1 MILRLVR
8 SGRAET
14 RQEIEAESGLGRAIV
29 ADRIATLIS
38 LGLLEEGDLREST
51 GGRAPRQ
58 VRFRDTA
65 GHVLVASLG
74 STTLGVGL
82 ADLSGR
88 LLMEHHEPGDLLVGP
103 GRTLD
108 RLEALFEWMLEEHP
122 EARDIW
128 GIALSVPG
136 PVGLP
141 GRHLASAPIL
151 GLVSG
156 WRDYRAGEQLRRRF
170 KAPVLVD
177 NEAHLMA
184 LGELHA
190 GRGLG
195 REDLLFIKVGIGIS
209 AAMCSHGQV
218 HRGAHGYAGDIGH
231 ICVDE
236 GSQVI
241 CRCGNTGC
249 LEVMAGGAAIAR
261 EGQRAADDGRSPL
274 LAEVAASGRQI
285 TAADVGIASQRGDP
299 VSLELLATAGRL
311 IGTTLAT
318 LVNAMNPSLV
328 VVGGGVAQAGE
339 ILLAAMREA
348 LYRHSRSV
356 ATEDLSIV
364 LAEMGKTAS
373 LVGGALAVVDQLL
386 AQEYLAE
393 WIDQGAPVWE
403 SDDGRPDPAP
413 PTVGSPP
420 PKLLPHQAV
429 R

>member
-8 SGRAET
+8 SGRART
-14 RQEIEAESGLGRAIV
+14 RQELELESGLGRAVV
-29 ADRIATLIS
+29 AERIGTLLS
-38 LGLLEEGDLREST
+38 LGLLEEGDLQEST

-58 VRFRDTA
+58 VRFRETA
-65 GHVLVASLG
+65 GHVLVGSLG

-88 LLMEHHEPGDLLVGP
+88 LLMEHHEPGDLLAGP
-103 GRTLD
+103 QRTLE
-108 RLEALFEWMLEEHP
+108 RLDALFEWMLAEHP

-136 PVGLP
+136 PVELP
-141 GRHLASAPIL
+141 RHHLVSAPIL
-151 GLVSG
+151 GLISG
-156 WRDYRAGEQLRRRF
+156 WRGYRVGEHLSARF
-170 KAPVLVD
+170 DAPVLVD

-190 GRGLG
+190 GRGQG
-195 REDLLFIKVGIGIS
+195 RDDLLFIKVGIGIS
-209 AAMCSHGQV
+209 AALCTGGQV

-231 ICVDE
+231 VCVDE
-236 GSQVI
+236 ASRII

-261 EGQRAADDGRSPL
+261 EGQRAAADGRSTL

-299 VSLELLATAGRL
+299 VSLELLAKSGRL

-386 AQEYLAE
+386 AQDYLAE
-393 WIDQGAPVWE
+393 WIDQGAPVWNRG
-403 SDDGRPDPAP
+403 DGGEASTGPLLA
-413 PTVGSPP
+413 TPP
-420 PKLLPHQAV
+420 PSPRTQAV

>member
-1 MILRLVR
+1 
-8 SGRAET
+8 
-14 RQEIEAESGLGRAIV
+14 
-29 ADRIATLIS
+29 
-38 LGLLEEGDLREST
+38 
-51 GGRAPRQ
+51 
-58 VRFRDTA
+58 
-65 GHVLVASLG
+65 
-74 STTLGVGL
+74 
-82 ADLSGR
+82 
-88 LLMEHHEPGDLLVGP
+88 
-103 GRTLD
+103 
-108 RLEALFEWMLEEHP
+108 
-122 EARDIW
+122 
-128 GIALSVPG
+128 
-136 PVGLP
+136 
-141 GRHLASAPIL
+141 
-151 GLVSG
+151 
-156 WRDYRAGEQLRRRF
+156 
-170 KAPVLVD
+170 
-177 NEAHLMA
+177 
-184 LGELHA
+184 
-190 GRGLG
+190 
-195 REDLLFIKVGIGIS
+195 
-209 AAMCSHGQV
+209 MCSHGQV

-261 EGQRAADDGRSPL
+261 EGQRAAEDGRSPL

-299 VSLELLATAGRL
+299 VSLELLATTGRL

-364 LAEMGKTAS
+364 PAEMGKTAS

-403 SDDGRPDPAP
+403 PDDGRPDPGI

-420 PKLLPHQAV
+420 PKPLPQAV

>member
-1 MILRLVR
+1 MVR
-8 SGRAET
+8 SGRART
-14 RQEIEAESGLGRAIV
+14 RQELESESGLGRAVV
-29 ADRIATLIS
+29 AERIATLLT
-38 LGLLEEGDLREST
+38 LGLLEDGDLQEST
-51 GGRAPRQ
+51 GGRAPRE
-58 VRFRDTA
+58 VRFRETA
-65 GHVLVASLG
+65 GHVLVGSLG

-88 LLMEHHEPGDLLVGP
+88 LLMEHHEPGDLQVGP
-103 GRTLD
+103 ERTLD
-108 RLEALFEWMLEEHP
+108 RLDALFEWMLAEHP
-122 EARDIW
+122 EARDVW

-136 PVGLP
+136 PVVLP
-141 GRHLASAPIL
+141 RRHLETAPIL
-151 GLVSG
+151 GLISG
-156 WRDYRAGEQLRRRF
+156 WRGYPVGDHLSARF
-170 KAPVLVD
+170 NAPVLVD

-195 REDLLFIKVGIGIS
+195 RDDLLFLKVGIGIS
-209 AAMCSHGQV
+209 AALCSAGQV

-231 ICVDE
+231 VCVDE
-236 GSQVI
+236 TSRII

-261 EGQRAADDGRSPL
+261 EAQRAAADGRSPV

-285 TAADVGIASQRGDP
+285 TAADVGLASQRGDP
-299 VSLELLATAGRL
+299 VSLELLATSGRL

-364 LAEMGKTAS
+364 PAEMGKTAS

-386 AQEYLAE
+386 AQDYLVE
-393 WIDQGAPVWE
+393 WIDQGSPVWE
-403 SDDGRPDPAP
+403 AEGGPA
-413 PTVGSPP
+413 GSPP
-420 PKLLPHQAV
+420 SIVHSPPPTRRPQAV